1 MESRSERDNGS
12 GQTEGKNGGH
22 GSVCMCVCVLGSQV
36 ASRRGGEVAGWSRKA
51 KPRTWP
57 GLGAGCWVLGAVSG
71 GALVLCERSWE
82 GSVEKASSHG

>member
-22 GSVCMCVCVLGSQV
+22 GRVCMCVCVLGSQV
-36 ASRRGGEVAGWSRKA
+36 AGRRGGEVRSQDGVER
-51 KPRTWP
+51 RNQGP
-57 GLGAGCWVLGAVSG
+57 GLAWVLGAVSG